1 MHVHVQ
7 LHYCTKQNRYRHSKI
22 HTVGDLDM
30 VATPDCV

>member
-1 MHVHVQ
+1 MCMYNCINV
-7 LHYCTKQNRYRHSKI
+7 LNRTGTATQKI